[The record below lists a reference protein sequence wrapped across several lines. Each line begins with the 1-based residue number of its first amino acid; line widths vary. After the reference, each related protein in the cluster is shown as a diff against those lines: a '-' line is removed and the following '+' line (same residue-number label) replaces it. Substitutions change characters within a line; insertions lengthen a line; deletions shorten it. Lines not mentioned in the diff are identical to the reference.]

1 MKMKC
6 IDDNYIPNEPIS
18 DYILMAVP
26 SSINDIVVDR
36 EIKEWVGRVLFE
48 TEFSFPYD
56 DNKRIF
62 LYFIF
67 KFSFLVPH

>member
-1 MKMKC
+1 MLYPISNKCRGIYNLNGLWKMKC
-6 IDDNYIPNEPIS
+6 IDDKYIPNEPVN

-48 TEFSFPYD
+48 TERFE
-56 DNKRIF
+56 
-62 LYFIF
+62 
-67 KFSFLVPH
+67 